1 MSTPDVSTAVD
12 AALVILSRLAGGPVE
27 VGAAAV
33 RWAANRL
40 DFTTC
45 EPGRVELTF
54 AVSEDEVIYVQD
66 ATASAALHLLTT
78 VLRTQARVD
87 AVNARLRAIE
97 VVDVGR
103 RIDPEGDCETALAE
117 VTDNP
122 CDKNGTRDGFVCLNC
137 GRWSERI
144 ADIPHRFAT
153 CVPYVG
159 PVRRGRR

>member
-1 MSTPDVSTAVD
+1 MIGEYD
-12 AALVILSRLAGGPVE
+12 
-27 VGAAAV
+27 
-33 RWAANRL
+33 
-40 DFTTC
+40 
-45 EPGRVELTF
+45 
-54 AVSEDEVIYVQD
+54 
-66 ATASAALHLLTT
+66 T
-78 VLRTQARVD
+78 VLHSD
-87 AVNARLRAIE
+87 AVLSHVRADGFTVSLHRAFHGITCK
-97 VVDVGR
+97 
-103 RIDPEGDCETALAE
+103 GDCETALAE

>member
-54 AVSEDEVIYVQD
+54 AVSEDEVIHVQD

-103 RIDPEGDCETALAE
+103 RIDPEEL
-117 VTDNP
+117 P
-122 CDKNGTRDGFVCLNC
+122 
-137 GRWSERI
+137 S
-144 ADIPHRFAT
+144 
-153 CVPYVG
+153 
-159 PVRRGRR
+159 

>member
-1 MSTPDVSTAVD
+1 V
-12 AALVILSRLAGGPVE
+12 
-27 VGAAAV
+27 
-33 RWAANRL
+33 NRL
-40 DFTTC
+40 TEEQRAERARPAPTEAEQRAQHAPGYDLSKIVAKRWHYCIREFHGITC
-45 EPGRVELTF
+45 K
-54 AVSEDEVIYVQD
+54 
-66 ATASAALHLLTT
+66 
-78 VLRTQARVD
+78 
-87 AVNARLRAIE
+87 
-97 VVDVGR
+97 
-103 RIDPEGDCETALAE
+103 GDCETALAE